1 MQNKIK
7 YLKMDYEK
15 KKSAE
20 HESWNIWFLLTKKMV
35 SHRVSCTV
43 RRGAFTTSDA
53 ESKPLVISDQA
64 GGESL
69 LRSTGGWLQVEGEAT
84 AASLPWEVVVFRP
97 QRRSGD
103 GVLWFH
109 HMFP

>member
-1 MQNKIK
+1 MV
-7 YLKMDYEK
+7 
-15 KKSAE
+15 
-20 HESWNIWFLLTKKMV
+20 LL

-43 RRGAFTTSDA
+43 RCGAFATGDA

-69 LRSTGGWLQVEGEAT
+69 LRSAGGWLQVEGD
-84 AASLPWEVVVFRP
+84 AAAAPLPWEVVVFRP
-97 QRRSGD
+97 QRRGGD

-109 HMFP
+109 HMFT